1 MNIKHLKNLPY
12 QFAFNQHN
20 EIVHISTVQSGLKCN
35 CFCAS
40 CGVALVARKGQKN
53 IQHFAHHSEQERD
66 CAGGLETE
74 LHLRAKAIIERN
86 MSVMFPMR
94 FLNSK
99 ERQIVPLETVV
110 IEVYKGDRKP
120 DLIVTVDGHEY
131 LIEIA
136 VTHFSDSKKKL
147 AYREMGV
154 SAFEIDLSNLYVD
167 DVLELDK
174 EIEQALM
181 TNSNVAS
188 MAWVSLNLCSPIGQQ
203 VKVQEH
209 QDSQQ
214 LIERNNKLK
223 TDNDKLEIQ
232 LVSNAKYLESKKHI
246 EDKIRE
252 FDNVNREI
260 SSRKKQLIALDRT
273 VKNQMETV
281 VSYNKE
287 LPVLH
292 ETLIGQ
298 HKTLLKKH
306 DAATANLTRL
316 HMKVHDVSN
325 ELSGISKR
333 METARHEE
341 EIFENKKLEFE
352 YFEKHVDYL
361 LEMLNARGC
370 DVRKAAELTE
380 SIHEIEYTLKDK
392 KEKLEGEISLITA
405 EKLEIQNRANC
416 ELKKLNEHRDKLKLD
431 IETFKAQR
439 DKAQSEAFKAERM
452 KKQILRSE

>member
-1 MNIKHLKNLPY
+1 M
-12 QFAFNQHN
+12 
-20 EIVHISTVQSGLKCN
+20 
-35 CFCAS
+35 
-40 CGVALVARKGQKN
+40 
-53 IQHFAHHSEQERD
+53 
-66 CAGGLETE
+66 
-74 LHLRAKAIIERN
+74 
-86 MSVMFPMR
+86 
-94 FLNSK
+94 
-99 ERQIVPLETVV
+99 
-110 IEVYKGDRKP
+110 
-120 DLIVTVDGHEY
+120 
-131 LIEIA
+131 
-136 VTHFSDSKKKL
+136 
-147 AYREMGV
+147 
-154 SAFEIDLSNLYVD
+154 
-167 DVLELDK
+167 
-174 EIEQALM
+174 
-181 TNSNVAS
+181 
-188 MAWVSLNLCSPIGQQ
+188 
-203 VKVQEH
+203 QEH